1 MTYGRKAW
9 IFADGHLPPRG
20 NEDPVG
26 HESLLITNAT
36 CEDAEIELEF
46 LFCDREPIEGVPLK
60 APAKRA
66 CVFRMDLPLGD
77 TGFEVPK
84 DTQYALVVRSTVP
97 VVCLFGRMDRRANM
111 AYYAVGSFSE

>member
-1 MTYGRKAW
+1 MTYGRKTW

-77 TGFEVPK
+77 TGFAQV
-84 DTQYALVVRSTVP
+84 
-97 VVCLFGRMDRRANM
+97 FGTL
-111 AYYAVGSFSE
+111 